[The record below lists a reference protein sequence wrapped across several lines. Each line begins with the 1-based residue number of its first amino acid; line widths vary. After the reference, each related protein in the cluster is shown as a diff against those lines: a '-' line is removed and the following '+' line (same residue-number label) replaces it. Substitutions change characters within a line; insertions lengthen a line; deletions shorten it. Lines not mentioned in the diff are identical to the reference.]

1 MSYIPNLN
9 GRALEYIV
17 TKTLID
23 KYECILD
30 DKCKYM
36 QFKDEEYFNKISYE
50 QQLKYIKASITVGD
64 YLERIYKIHNSM
76 IIRLTD
82 YNAKSH
88 NSDVTDICIMKNN
101 EEVINISLKNNHNA
115 IKHNRPG
122 SLAQQCG
129 FQRKSYVDIEYRE
142 CYKFNIDLFIKKI
155 NENFNDIK
163 LFKDI
168 KSESSDFINHHL
180 YFPICQNT
188 VEFINTHVKNNEN
201 NTNYLFSFLIGS
213 KDFIKIILKDKLEI
227 TNFYQI
233 KKPSSVEAELHSNSY
248 VYLTFDNNYKISMR
262 LHTASS
268 KIQGVSLKFD
278 SRIIS
283 SNLETEFVEI

>member
-36 QFKDEEYFNKISYE
+36 QFKDEKYFNKISFE
-50 QQLKYIKASITVGD
+50 QQLKYKNASISIGD
-64 YLERIYKIHNSM
+64 YLEKIHKIHNSM

-82 YNAKSH
+82 NEAKSH
-88 NSDVTDICIMKNN
+88 NSDVTDICIIKNN

-122 SLAQQCG
+122 ALAQQCG
-129 FQRKSYVDIEYRE
+129 FLRKSCEDMEYRE
-142 CYKFNIDLFIKKI
+142 CYKLNTDLFIKKV
-155 NENFNDIK
+155 NENFNNIT
-163 LFKDI
+163 LFKEI
-168 KSESSDFINHHL
+168 KSEDSEFINRHL

-188 VEFINTHVKNNEN
+188 VDFINTHVKNNEN
-201 NTNYLFSFLIGS
+201 KTSYLFSFLIGS
-213 KDFIKIILKDKLEI
+213 KDFIKIVLKDKLEV

-233 KKPSSVEAELHSNSY
+233 KKPSSVKAELHSNSY

-278 SRIIS
+278 SQIINL
-283 SNLETEFVEI
+283 NLETQFIDI